1 MDYVQ
6 HRCSHDAHVHG
17 QIMNRLKHYVA
28 LTKPG
33 IIMGNLVSVA
43 GGFLLGSRGHIS
55 ASTFLA
61 VMLGL
66 ALVIAGGC
74 VLNNCIDRDIDALM
88 QRTRNRP
95 LVLKSV
101 TLFEALVWGAVLSLC
116 GFLTLLLFTNPLA
129 TAVAF
134 AGLVIYAGLYSLG
147 LKRTQHGTWVGS
159 LAGAVPPLAGYCAA
173 SNQLDVAAAILFA
186 MYVVWQFP
194 HAYAIAVLHLQDYA
208 RASIPVLPLVR
219 GVARVK
225 HETPVYVAAFTGCAL
240 LLFLTHNTG
249 WGYLVVL
256 LCLGAAWIRSTW
268 LNRNSADDRRW
279 AKKSFVYSILMIM
292 ALSFMMSVDFV
303 APQTGFQG
311 VAADSNGS
319 LWRASKAALNGPTGI

>member
-1 MDYVQ
+1 
-6 HRCSHDAHVHG
+6 
-17 QIMNRLKHYVA
+17 MNRLKHYVA

-101 TLFEALVWGAVLSLC
+101 TLLEALVWGALLSLC
-116 GFLTLLLFTNPLA
+116 GFLTLILFTNPLA
-129 TAVAF
+129 TVVAF
-134 AGLVIYAGLYSLG
+134 AGFVIYAGLYSLG

-173 SNQLDVAAAILFA
+173 TYTGVSCFTRATPRTKGNTGIE
-186 MYVVWQFP
+186 
-194 HAYAIAVLHLQDYA
+194 A
-208 RASIPVLPLVR
+208 RA
-219 GVARVK
+219 
-225 HETPVYVAAFTGCAL
+225 
-240 LLFLTHNTG
+240 
-249 WGYLVVL
+249 
-256 LCLGAAWIRSTW
+256 
-268 LNRNSADDRRW
+268 
-279 AKKSFVYSILMIM
+279 
-292 ALSFMMSVDFV
+292 
-303 APQTGFQG
+303 
-311 VAADSNGS
+311 
-319 LWRASKAALNGPTGI
+319 